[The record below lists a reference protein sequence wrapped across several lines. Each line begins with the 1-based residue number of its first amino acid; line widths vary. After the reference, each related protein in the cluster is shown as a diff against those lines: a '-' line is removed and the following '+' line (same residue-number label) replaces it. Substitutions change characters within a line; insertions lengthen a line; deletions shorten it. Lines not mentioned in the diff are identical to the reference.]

1 MAKDVVK
8 DLKIDLQ
15 EALNEG
21 INEPLK
27 SADRYF
33 DQLTT
38 LQTHLNKLTQEYNE
52 LKKHGSDVAKEDLAQ
67 HKEAIK
73 ELQNAIKLKRQ
84 YNASPLKSFAKEM
97 FGIQDRSQGEDRAK
111 ELGKSINNA
120 FTSGTKFLQK
130 SLGLSWISLKTIL
143 DDSLKELNNM
153 LQSSLL
159 TNATTR
165 KNVFT
170 YGMSGAESY
179 GFEKAKGLL
188 GIQSD
193 SDLMYMNAQQS
204 QLFQESMKKYADK
217 YSELYDKG
225 YFEEMLEFQ
234 VEMDMF
240 RQDVQLA
247 LIRMFLDNKETII
260 SGFNALMVIAQKVT
274 SILDWIGG
282 RQSATAS
289 EVLNNYSTKNVSV
302 DTTFNITGDIS
313 KESATTIGT
322 QVADY
327 FVEFSRNM

>member
-27 SADRYF
+27 NADRYF

-38 LQTHLNKLTQEYNE
+38 LQTHLNKLTQEYNQ
-52 LKKHGSDVAKEDLAQ
+52 LKKLGNETAKEDLKQ

-73 ELQNAIKLKRQ
+73 ELQKAIQLKRR
-84 YNASPLKSFAKEM
+84 YNATPLKSFAKEM
-97 FGIQDRSQGEDRAK
+97 FGIQERSQGEDRAK
-111 ELGKSINNA
+111 ELGQSINRA
-120 FTSGTKFLQK
+120 FTGGAKYLQNA
-130 SLGLSWISLKTIL
+130 LGLSWMSLKTIL
-143 DDSLKELNNM
+143 DNSLAELNNM

-159 TNATTR
+159 TNAKTR
-165 KNVFT
+165 ENVFT

-188 GIQSD
+188 GIQND
-193 SDLMYMNAQQS
+193 SDLMYMNSQQS
-204 QLFQESMKKYADK
+204 KLFQESMKKYADK

-260 SGFNALMVIAQKVT
+260 SGFNALMDIAQKVT
-274 SILDWIGG
+274 SILNWIGG

-313 KESATTIGT
+313 KENATTIGT
-322 QVADY
+322 QVSDY
-327 FVEFSRNM
+327 WELFSKNM